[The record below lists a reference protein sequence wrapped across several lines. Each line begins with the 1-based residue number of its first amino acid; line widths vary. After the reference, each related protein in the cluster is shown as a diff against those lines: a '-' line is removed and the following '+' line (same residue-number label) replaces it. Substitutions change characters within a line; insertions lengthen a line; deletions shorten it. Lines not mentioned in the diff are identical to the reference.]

1 MTKTQ
6 LIDRVAAETGLS
18 KKEVGSVCDALFG
31 SVAASL
37 AEGDGI
43 QIAGF
48 GAFSTK
54 ERPESTGRNP
64 RTGETIAIPA
74 SRAVVFTAGKALRE
88 QVNGAADGAQG

>member
-37 AEGDGI
+37 A
-43 QIAGF
+43 
-48 GAFSTK
+48 
-54 ERPESTGRNP
+54 
-64 RTGETIAIPA
+64 
-74 SRAVVFTAGKALRE
+74 
-88 QVNGAADGAQG
+88 